1 MIKVVDEIPQTLQEK
16 RESYRD
22 MIRKDINDA
31 VDNNITKFEF
41 EGDYNYKYLAQ
52 YAREEASRIYQS
64 RWFRPTERK
73 VVEALRQMYPIERY
87 FSIPG
92 WWKWEKDHR
101 VFRIKALK
109 GEGRTHVY
117 CEIDYSAVENLYDK
131 LLAATIEA
139 EKDYQKRKEKREQ
152 IRNAERS
159 KDGQKR

>member
-1 MIKVVDEIPQTLQEK
+1 MIKVIDEIPQTLQEK

-73 VVEALRQMYPIERY
+73 VVEALRQMYPTERY
-87 FSIPG
+87 FCIPG
-92 WWKWEKDHR
+92 WWKWEKDYR
-101 VFRIKALK
+101 VFRIKTLK
-109 GEGRTHVY
+109 GEDRPHVY

-159 KDGQKR
+159 KDGQK